1 MAKRIRRVIRKIQPA
16 YAMALDEQLWPINV
30 TLLVLGGFATGV
42 LLALGNPT
50 TDVLWLNAWMWIA
63 MTWTAILTGTWVAWQ
78 YGGLMARRTQL
89 SLVIALI
96 IFVALLV
103 SFRCYVIFAEIAMPE
118 TLRDVVQQPEH
129 PVPNEFQVQDIRQ
142 ETPQLDIQRP
152 VEEQEVEPEPDEPE
166 QIPREQPQEEPEPEQ
181 PQPQEQLEPE
191 PQVAQETRPNPIQR
205 PQETSTPVRRANDPS
220 MLSRQPQQMQT
231 RPTQVATLTP
241 AREAEPQRSNPIE
254 APTKA
259 IAQRPTQSSTQQPT
273 PRETAET
280 QTTNTQ
286 VQSAQRQ
293 TATAAQPQQ
302 SAARP
307 QVARAIRQPTQVPR
321 VEAVAVQ
328 QSTTANPETTPTRPE
343 PTSVVQRQQVETPV
357 NPQQQPTT
365 EPQQQPTPQPPSRQL
380 VRQPTPDQPVTQPR
394 QNQPPTRVARQ
405 VQPAPATQVAVTAP
419 PTPQPTLAAAS
430 SQVAATTGDVSRQ
443 TNQTAEQRPSPA
455 ATAQADP
462 TETTVPQPAA
472 QPASR
477 QVATSAPQPQTSSAP
492 PTPQREIR
500 QPTQI
505 ASSAPAVAEQAST
518 TEAVASGPSAS
529 APTGS
534 VQRNVAASPE
544 VASQPAQ
551 TTVAETTAQPETG
564 QSRATPSP
572 QAETLARSSM
582 TSPSRVIQSVAAPTT
597 SVAVPTQVASSE
609 SPSSTPTLQPE
620 QTSVARRQVATTSAP
635 QAGATAA
642 SQSASDV
649 PTPSTAVASRPR
661 AAAVANQPTASSEDA
676 SSQPSRH
683 TNNVAQVAVS
693 PVPLASPAN
702 VESTEANPF
711 ATQPRTAALSRSQRG
726 TAGAG
731 QQRNLDRG
739 EPGPRTVSDIA
750 SASARR
756 AEATSQQPDP
766 RALATS
772 SQARVAKGRAMA
784 DIPSS
789 TLRVQ
794 PVDVAVA
801 AGVEAP
807 SDLEA
812 TASAAQ
818 RNASAAA
825 TQGTVTADAGSTDVD
840 TGPTQMA
847 SEFSS
852 GRAAGGGE
860 PELHLAT
867 QTTRASRLA
876 TPGGAQLAAINTQV
890 VAAEAADVP
899 ADSGGQP
906 QASPAETQVAS
917 VSRATTTD
925 AQPQAQPAL
934 AATATAAADIA
945 GGAPQVAA
953 ARVPRATAAVAFPG
967 ASAGGG
973 TASPVRQPATNF
985 TANTKATVPALETA
999 VAGEGNTQPEN
1010 IQVAVGPVTRQQPR
1024 AGASQAAV
1032 PQPTATAAGTAGAV
1046 APSVASQVATA
1057 APARAAGTSQPQVA
1071 ATTQAAQPSRTPRG
1085 AGPQLAAANT
1095 QVATPDG
1102 ATGATAVASATGGAE
1117 VPSPESVAV
1126 AVTRSAASATA
1137 TGQPS
1142 PPSTVDAPV
1151 EGEVAVT
1158 SSGVASPAASPGQS
1172 ASGAP
1177 SATATASAATGP
1189 VRNIRP
1195 AAAAVA
1201 ATNQIS
1207 VPTVEAG
1214 AIAGKGEPAEIEVEA
1229 AQVARAD
1236 GELGIEGIPANE
1248 PTGAAAGEVTIDA
1261 DSLASTGAQAGPR
1274 PEVDSG
1280 GQPGPAA
1287 ATASSGG
1294 APFKV
1299 ARAAV
1304 VPGISKIALLETD
1317 VAAGGPEVAVS
1328 EEPPMQFGGGD
1339 GSLSRRDTGGIQSA
1353 VTAQLG
1359 DGGIGAEPAPEA
1371 GSTSRKAQLHSE
1383 VLALASDARF
1393 EHRDIGGPQFSG
1405 NTKAR
1410 DTGSAFKGRKREFGI
1425 DGRLGS
1431 VPNVGPEIVSGL
1443 EFLRRHQAADGSWS
1457 FNNLGSGQPAYENE
1471 TAQYHADTAATGMC
1485 LMCFFGAGYDH
1496 FDFGGEYTGEIQSAL
1511 KWLSDHQQEDG
1522 NLYVDQDSFSSKA
1535 GALYSHAIAT
1545 MALCEAY
1552 GMTRDPQLRPVA
1564 QKAIEF
1570 IEKSQHPERGGWR
1583 YEPGVSSDLSV
1594 TGWMIGA
1601 LKSGELAGL
1610 EVQKKTYENAFA
1622 FLERCT
1628 APRSNGSQYVYDPQA
1643 DAKQRQQR
1651 QASRPMTAVGLLLRL
1666 YEGWDRT
1673 RPEMTKGAD
1682 YLAEQLPDYGS
1693 YEVQNT
1699 YYWYYATQVM
1709 FHMRGQ
1715 YWADWK
1721 NRLHT
1726 LLRSNQLDRG
1736 PFAGSWDP
1744 EGDRWGS
1751 AGGRVYVT
1759 AMNLL
1764 SLEVEYRYLPLYQET
1779 DK

>member
-63 MTWTAILTGTWVAWQ
+63 MTWAVILTGMFVAWQ

-89 SLVIALI
+89 SLVLALI

-103 SFRCYVIFAEIAMPE
+103 SFRCYVIFAEIALPE

-129 PVPNEFQVQDIRQ
+129 PVPNEFQIQDIRQ

-152 VEEQEVEPEPDEPE
+152 VEDQDAEPEPDEPE
-166 QIPREQPQEEPEPEQ
+166 QIPREEPQEEPEPEQ
-181 PQPQEQLEPE
+181 PQPQEQPKPE

-205 PQETSTPVRRANDPS
+205 PQEISTPVRRADDPS
-220 MLSRQPQQMQT
+220 LLSRQPHQMQT

-241 AREAEPQRSNPIE
+241 ARESEPQRSNPTE
-254 APTKA
+254 SPTKA
-259 IAQRPTQSSTQQPT
+259 IAQRPTQFSTQQPT

-280 QTTNTQ
+280 QTAATQ
-286 VQSAQRQ
+286 VQTAQRQ
-293 TATAAQPQQ
+293 TATAAEPQQ
-302 SAARP
+302 SAAHP
-307 QVARAIRQPTQVPR
+307 QVARAIRHPTQVPR

-328 QSTTANPETTPTRPE
+328 QSTTAKPETTPTRPE

-394 QNQPPTRVARQ
+394 AIQPPTRIARQ
-405 VQPAPATQVAVTAP
+405 VQPAPATQVAAVTAP
-419 PTPQPTLAAAS
+419 PTPQPTETPAA

-443 TNQTAEQRPSPA
+443 TSQNAAPSPTPT
-455 ATAQADP
+455 ATAQSDP
-462 TETTVPQPAA
+462 TETAVPQPAA
-472 QPASR
+472 QTPSR
-477 QVATSAPQPQTSSAP
+477 QVAASAAQPQTSSAP
-492 PTPQREIR
+492 PTPQRQIR
-500 QPTQI
+500 QPNQI
-505 ASSAPAVAEQAST
+505 AASAPAVAEQAST

-544 VASQPAQ
+544 VAAQPSQ
-551 TTVAETTAQPETG
+551 TDVAETTAQPVTG

-582 TSPSRVIQSVAAPTT
+582 TSPSRAIQSAAAPTT

-609 SPSSTPTLQPE
+609 SPSATPTLQPE
-620 QTSVARRQVATTSAP
+620 QASVARRQVATTSAP

-649 PTPSTAVASRPR
+649 PTPSTAVAARPR
-661 AAAVANQPTASSEDA
+661 AAAVSAQPTASSENA
-676 SSQPSRH
+676 SSQPSRR
-683 TNNVAQVAVS
+683 TNNVAQVAAS

-702 VESTEANPF
+702 VESTEPNPL

-794 PVDVAVA
+794 PVDVAAA

-807 SDLEA
+807 SDIEA

-867 QTTRASRLA
+867 QTPRASRLA
-876 TPGGAQLAAINTQV
+876 MAGGAQLAAINTQV
-890 VAAEAADVP
+890 VAPEATDVAADG
-899 ADSGGQP
+899 GGQP

-917 VSRATTTD
+917 VSRATAND
-925 AQPQAQPAL
+925 AQPQPAL
-934 AATATAAADIA
+934 AATATAAADIV

-973 TASPVRQPATNF
+973 TTTPVRQPAANF
-985 TANTKATVPALETA
+985 TANTKASVPTLETA

-1010 IQVAVGPVTRQQPR
+1010 IQVAVVPVTRQQPR
-1024 AGASQAAV
+1024 AGTNQTAT
-1032 PQPTATAAGTAGAV
+1032 PQSAATAAAVAGAE
-1046 APSVASQVATA
+1046 APNVASQVAAA
-1057 APARAAGTSQPQVA
+1057 APARAAGSDQPQVA
-1071 ATTQAAQPSRTPRG
+1071 AATQAAQPSRTPRG
-1085 AGPQLAAANT
+1085 AGPQLAAAST
-1095 QVATPDG
+1095 QVATPDA
-1102 ATGATAVASATGGAE
+1102 ATGATAVATATGGAE

-1126 AVTRSAASATA
+1126 AVTRSATNATA
-1137 TGQPS
+1137 GGQPS
-1142 PPSTVDAPV
+1142 PASSVDASV
-1151 EGEVAVT
+1151 EGDVAVT
-1158 SSGVASPAASPGQS
+1158 SSGVASPAPSPGQS
-1172 ASGAP
+1172 SSGAP
-1177 SATATASAATGP
+1177 SIAATANAATGP
-1189 VRNIRP
+1189 ARNIRP

-1214 AIAGKGEPAEIEVEA
+1214 AIAGKGEPAAIEVES

-1236 GELGIEGIPANE
+1236 GDLGVEGVPTNE
-1248 PTGAAAGEVTIDA
+1248 PTGAAAGEVTIDV
-1261 DSLASTGAQAGPR
+1261 DSLTSTGAQPGPR
-1274 PEVDSG
+1274 PQVDTG
-1280 GQPGPAA
+1280 GQPGPAV

-1317 VAAGGPEVAVS
+1317 VAAGGPEVAIS

-1339 GSLSRRDTGGIQSA
+1339 GSIARRDTGGIQSA
-1353 VTAQLG
+1353 VVAQLG
-1359 DGGIGAEPAPEA
+1359 DGGIGAEAAPEA

-1405 NTKAR
+1405 DTKAR
-1410 DTGSAFKGRKREFGI
+1410 DTGSAFKGRKRQFGI

-1457 FNNLGSGQPAYENE
+1457 FNNLGSGDPAYEKE

-1511 KWLSDHQQEDG
+1511 KWLMDHQKEDG

-1545 MALCEAY
+1545 MSLCEAY
-1552 GMTRDPQLRPVA
+1552 GMTHDPQLRPVA

-1570 IEKSQHPERGGWR
+1570 IEKSQNLERGGWR

-1594 TGWMIGA
+1594 TGWIIGA

-1610 EVQKKTYENAFA
+1610 DVKKETYDNAFA
-1622 FLERCT
+1622 FVERCT
-1628 APRSNGSQYVYDPQA
+1628 APGSDGSKYVYDPKA
-1643 DAKQRQQR
+1643 DARQQQQR
-1651 QASRPMTAVGLLLRL
+1651 RASRTMTAVGLLLRL

-1673 RPEMTKGAD
+1673 KTEMTKGAN

-1721 NRLHT
+1721 KRLQT

-1744 EGDRWGS
+1744 AGDRWGS